1 MRYPIFRHTT
11 GITCQEIQSDP
22 CDDRPLVHRSQ
33 PATVRPWQ
41 LPTRSLLRGAVRAVR
56 VRSVRLVRLR
66 PGAATERPTPAKGQG
81 MK

>member
-1 MRYPIFRHTT
+1 MIYPIFRHTT
-11 GITCQEIQSDP
+11 GITCQEIQSDL

-56 VRSVRLVRLR
+56 AVRVRSVRGLR
-66 PGAATERPTPAKGQG
+66 PGAATERPTPAKG
-81 MK
+81 